1 MKMQTKKKWQ
11 KNSNQ
16 SGNKSSE
23 VIAKAPKVLIVEDNQ
38 FNVLPIQ
45 STLTR
50 NRIEYHLAKNG
61 LMAVDR
67 YNQAMKELYYLS
79 YKDLKLMLTKIKGG
93 IWSGIDGFGDA
104 TNGRL

>member
-1 MKMQTKKKWQ
+1 
-11 KNSNQ
+11 
-16 SGNKSSE
+16 
-23 VIAKAPKVLIVEDNQ
+23 
-38 FNVLPIQ
+38 
-45 STLTR
+45 
-50 NRIEYHLAKNG
+50 
-61 LMAVDR
+61 MAVDR